1 MIRINLLGQERPKAS
16 RRLRGP
22 SIPLESSLRTLL
34 FVGALVVAFV
44 VLFAMYHQK
53 ASELATI
60 QSRITSLQTEKTRLQ
75 AIKDQVTQYEKQKT
89 ILVQRIDVIEQL
101 QANRTGGQ
109 QLLQMV
115 ATTVEHSPE
124 LWLTSL
130 ERKGNA
136 LNMTG
141 EAASL
146 NSIANFLTQMQ
157 KSGYFGEINMKEAA
171 ENDIVKGAQTFS
183 FTMNAQVVTPQ
194 TQTVQPASAT
204 APAPAAPA
212 RPGRS

>member
-16 RRLRGP
+16 RRRGP
-22 SIPLESSLRTLL
+22 SIPLESSLRTIFL
-34 FVGALVVAFV
+34 VASIAVALV

-60 QSRITSLQTEKTRLQ
+60 QSRITSLQAEKTRLQ
-75 AIKDQVTQYEKQKT
+75 AVKAQVQQYEQQKA

-136 LNMTG
+136 LDITG

-146 NSIANFLTQMQ
+146 NSIANFLTQMK

-171 ENDIVKGAQTFS
+171 ENDIVKGAQTYA

-194 TQTVQPASAT
+194 TQSVQPTGAT
-204 APAPAAPA
+204 APAAAAPA

>member
-60 QSRITSLQTEKTRLQ
+60 QTRITSLKAEKTRLQ
-75 AIKDQVTQYEKQKT
+75 AIKDQVTEYEKQKA

-171 ENDIVKGAQTFS
+171 ENDIVKGAQTFA
-183 FTMNAQVVTPQ
+183 FTMNAQVATPQ
-194 TQTVQPASAT
+194 AQGVQPTSAT